1 MTGWIITGAVLLLL
15 LFILGLRVT
24 VVADYCGDLY
34 LRASVLGIT
43 VFKIPA
49 SKKKKPQNSKKPKK
63 KKGRKSDEGA
73 AEENED
79 KKAKKDKKEKPTLT
93 EIIDL
98 VKLVLDSLGK
108 PLRKI
113 LKRVIVSHLNLQ
125 ITCGGEDAAKAAI
138 NYGAANY
145 LLSVVLNL
153 CDEFLTLNTPD
164 DIHIGVDFYKEKTEI
179 TAYVEVR
186 LTVGSALAFAF
197 TFLGRA
203 IRFYLSHD
211 DAKSAIKKLA
221 GKKKK

>member
-1 MTGWIITGAVLLLL
+1 MIGWIITGAVLLLL

-24 VVADYCGDLY
+24 VVIDYCGDLY

-63 KKGRKSDEGA
+63 KKKGKKTDEGA
-73 AEENED
+73 AEESKD
-79 KKAKKDKKEKPTLT
+79 KKGKKEKPTLT

-98 VKLVLDSLGK
+98 VKLVLNSLGK

-113 LKRVIVSHLNLQ
+113 LKRVVISHLNLQ

-153 CDEFLTLNTPD
+153 FDEFLTLKEPD
-164 DIHIGVDFYKEKTEI
+164 DIHLGVDFYKEKTEI
-179 TAYVEVR
+179 SAYVEVR

-203 IRFYLSHD
+203 IKFYLSHD

>member
-1 MTGWIITGAVLLLL
+1 MIGWIITGAVLLLL
-15 LFILGLRVT
+15 LLILGLRVT
-24 VVADYCGDLY
+24 VVIDYGGDLY

-43 VFKIPA
+43 VFKIPM

-63 KKGRKSDEGA
+63 KKKGKKSDD
-73 AEENED
+73 EEASEEKKD
-79 KKAKKDKKEKPTLT
+79 KKGKKEKPTLT

-98 VKLVLDSLGK
+98 VKLVLNSLGK

-125 ITCGGEDAAKAAI
+125 ITCGGDDAAKAAI

-153 CDEFLTLNTPD
+153 CDEFLTLKEPD

-179 TAYVEVR
+179 NAYVEVR

-211 DAKSAIKKLA
+211 DARSAIRKLA

>member
-1 MTGWIITGAVLLLL
+1 MIGWIITGAVLLLL

-24 VVADYCGDLY
+24 VVIDYCGDLY

-49 SKKKKPQNSKKPKK
+49 SKKKKPKK
-63 KKGRKSDEGA
+63 KKSKKSGDEEST
-73 AEENED
+73 EENKD
-79 KKAKKDKKEKPTLT
+79 KKDKKDKEKPTLS
-93 EIIDL
+93 ELLDL

-108 PLRKI
+108 PLKKM

-125 ITCGGEDAAKAAI
+125 IFCGGDDAAKAAI

-145 LLSVVLNL
+145 VLGVVLSL
-153 CDEFLTLNTPD
+153 CDEFLTLKAPD
-164 DIHIGVDFYKEKTEI
+164 EIRVEVDFYKEKTEI
-179 TAYVEVR
+179 SGYVEVR

-197 TFLGRA
+197 TLLGRA

>member
-1 MTGWIITGAVLLLL
+1 MIGWIITGAVLLLL

-24 VVADYCGDLY
+24 VVIDYCGDLY

-49 SKKKKPQNSKKPKK
+49 SKKKKPRKSEKPKK
-63 KKGRKSDEGA
+63 KKKGKKSDDEGA
-73 AEENED
+73 AEESKD
-79 KKAKKDKKEKPTLT
+79 KKGKKEKPTLT

-98 VKLVLDSLGK
+98 VKLVLNSLGK

-113 LKRVIVSHLNLQ
+113 LKRVIISHLNLQ
-125 ITCGGEDAAKAAI
+125 IICGGEDAAKAAI

-153 CDEFLTLNTPD
+153 FDEFLTLKEPD
-164 DIHIGVDFYKEKTEI
+164 DIHLGVDFYKEKTEI
-179 TAYVEVR
+179 SAYVEVR

-203 IRFYLSHD
+203 IKFYLSHD